1 MSEIK
6 NKGRFIKIMYPSS
19 ETPMK
24 STLSKE
30 DLSYK
35 FAVELIDFKDKV
47 LENAIVDA
55 AKKVGITE
63 LWLIDKPFILR
74 AIRHE
79 IERESKNK
87 SNKEEKE
94 DE

>member
-1 MSEIK
+1 M
-6 NKGRFIKIMYPSS
+6 
-19 ETPMK
+19 
-24 STLSKE
+24 
-30 DLSYK
+30 DYK
-35 FAVELIDFKDKV
+35 FAIELIDFKDKV

-87 SNKEEKE
+87 LNKEDKE
-94 DE
+94 NE